1 MQKIAAYC
9 IAASALLAAC
19 SNDFDLTTDWQDI
32 PIVYGILSP
41 KDTAHY
47 FRIEKAFVDPEKS
60 ALEIAQIP
68 DSLYYDNVL
77 VTLTHINDGEDYN
90 LMEVIG
96 ADEGYPRED
105 GIFANVPNILFK
117 MPSGALQINGGDR
130 YRLTVNRGESLP
142 EVSAEIEMV
151 RSPSIRRSTL
161 PQNLRFD
168 YTNNFRVGWSDIEA
182 GFFDIKLLF
191 HYRQWHASTPQNKID
206 TMVVWK
212 FGSRIKN
219 DEYSVLGKEFYD
231 HLASQLEED
240 PQILRAFLSIDIIV
254 QAAGQELE
262 DLIEISLANTGITS
276 VGDFPQYSNIE
287 GGRGLFSS
295 VNEDRVN
302 DLSLHPI
309 SLDSLRNGSIT
320 GDLNFQ

>member
-32 PIVYGILSP
+32 PVVYGILSP

-47 FRIEKAFVDPEKS
+47 FRVEKAFVDPEKS

-68 DSLYYDNVL
+68 DSLYYENVQ
-77 VTLTHINDGEDYN
+77 VTLTHINNGESYD
-90 LMEVIG
+90 LFEVIG

-105 GIFANVPNILFK
+105 GIFASVPNVLFK
-117 MPSGALQINGGDR
+117 MPAGALEINGGDR
-130 YRLTVNRGESLP
+130 YKLTVIRGESLT

-151 RSPSIRRSTL
+151 RNPSIRRSTL

-168 YTNNFRVGWSDIEA
+168 HINNFRVGWSDIEA
-182 GFFDIKLLF
+182 GFFDVKLLF
-191 HYRQWHASTPQNKID
+191 HYRQWYVSSPENKVD
-206 TMVVWK
+206 TVLAWK

-219 DEYSVLGKEFYD
+219 DEYSVLGKNFYD
-231 HLASQLEED
+231 FLASQLEVD
-240 PQILRAFLSIDIIV
+240 AQIRRSFLSIDIIV

-262 DLIEISLANTGITS
+262 DLIEITLANTGITS

-302 DLSLHPI
+302 DLSLHPE
-309 SLDSLRNGSIT
+309 SLDSLMNGSIT